1 MSFSYWLYICFA
13 GTKLRYK
20 PGMLVGGRRLV
31 HECGTGR
38 AIGYF
43 LEPLIVL
50 GLFGKKPLSISLRG
64 ERRFNDTAF
73 FFFFFF
79 LNSFMCIVCF
89 AEYS

>member
-1 MSFSYWLYICFA
+1 
-13 GTKLRYK
+13 
-20 PGMLVGGRRLV
+20 MLVGGRRLV

-64 ERRFNDTAF
+64 EGRFDDRAF
-73 FFFFFF
+73 CFFFF
-79 LNSFMCIVCF
+79 LNSFMYIVCF
-89 AEYS
+89 AEHS

>member
-1 MSFSYWLYICFA
+1 MRFSHWLYVCFA

-64 ERRFNDTAF
+64 ERRFNDRA
-73 FFFFFF
+73 FFFFF
-79 LNSFMCIVCF
+79 LNSSMCIVCF
-89 AEYS
+89 SEYS